1 MGWDAIVMPSHIKY
15 SDTVR
20 QLAAQAHAITKV
32 RDVLYHGTRYTRS
45 ILDSDVL
52 FRALIGEQKVCLT
65 RSAETAAYWA
75 MIRHDDDEGRG
86 AILIF
91 DRRSLER
98 RYNINAVPGPYWHT
112 QTTFHDEAEEEI
124 WDDVVDIRIHLIDLV
139 FGPRNGR
146 L

>member
-1 MGWDAIVMPSHIKY
+1 MPSHIEY

-75 MIRHDDDEGRG
+75 MIRRDDDEGRG
-86 AILIF
+86 AILI
-91 DRRSLER
+91 STGGLW
-98 RYNINAVPGPYWHT
+98 NG
-112 QTTFHDEAEEEI
+112 
-124 WDDVVDIRIHLIDLV
+124 DITLMLFPDLIGIRVASDK
-139 FGPRNGR
+139 R
-146 L
+146 